1 MEMNSEHSLKYSVAR
16 FLKHEITLAI
26 LFCLVLWKSIF
37 DFPYAFGVIII
48 LTLIFILLWNKP
60 LYALGIFIFLLPYSS
75 TELFRDSLGSLPG
88 AKPLHLLALFV
99 MAIAVINYRQSTKM
113 PKFASLF
120 AVFILIIF
128 TASIVRSLAY
138 FETINWLREVE
149 LSLFNYILSDFVKPL
164 LYFIPIIIIVK
175 FTTRFKHLEFLLKIL
190 VLSITALSIYL
201 LYSCL
206 FKIGFN
212 GDIRQIEEYYALN
225 LGLHRND
232 LANFYIIGFPL
243 VLANCFLKKNIMS
256 FLSIGLS
263 VAAIG
268 FLYSRTA
275 YIIMLLAFIFYLF
288 ISKRAKF
295 LPVFLVLAFALSFII
310 SASIIERASKG
321 LESND
326 LELISAGR
334 IEGIWLP
341 LVEEFTGDAGDLLL
355 GKGRYAILSS
365 QAAQRELI
373 LIVEHPHNMY
383 LEQLIDAGLIGLI
396 TFMLF
401 FILLLKKAFKSLGN
415 IRDYKVREYQYAMI
429 VSIVSYLIAG
439 MTGRSFFP
447 LLSNG
452 YLWIIAGLAIAIIY
466 RFQYSGESLD
476 AKI

>member
-1 MEMNSEHSLKYSVAR
+1 MGMSSEHSLKYNIAR

-26 LFCLVLWKSIF
+26 LLCLVLWKSIF
-37 DFPYAFGVIII
+37 DFPYAFGFII
-48 LTLIFILLWNKP
+48 LLALVFILLWNKP
-60 LYALGIFIFLLPYSS
+60 LYALGIFIFLLPYSE
-75 TELFRDSLGSLPG
+75 TELFRDSLMSLPG

-99 MAIAVINYRQSTKM
+99 MAIAVINYRQSSKM

-120 AVFILIIF
+120 AVFLVTIF
-128 TASIVRSLAY
+128 TVSIIRSLAY
-138 FETINWLREVE
+138 FETITWLREVD
-149 LSLFNYILSDFVKPL
+149 LSAFNYVLSDFVKPL
-164 LYFIPIIIIVK
+164 LYFIPFIIIVK
-175 FTTRFKHLEFLLKIL
+175 FVNRFKHLEFLLKIL

-201 LYSCL
+201 LYSFL

-256 FLSIGLS
+256 FLSIGFS

-275 YIIMLLAFIFYLF
+275 YVILLLAFIFYLF

-310 SASIIERASKG
+310 SASIVERASKG

-341 LVEEFTGDAGDLLL
+341 LIEEYTGDAEHLLL

-365 QAAQRELI
+365 NAAQRDI
-373 LIVEHPHNMY
+373 IHIVAHPHNMY
-383 LEQLIDAGLIGLI
+383 LEQLIDAGLFGLI
-396 TFMLF
+396 TFMVFLM
-401 FILLLKKAFKSLGN
+401 LLLKKAFKSLGN
-415 IRDYKVREYQYAMI
+415 IRDIRIREYQYAAI

-439 MTGRSFFP
+439 ITGRSLFP
-447 LLSNG
+447 VLSNS
-452 YLWIIAGLAIAIIY
+452 YFWLTTGLAVAIIY
-466 RFQYSGESLD
+466 SFQHSREYLNG
-476 AKI
+476 KT